1 MTKATYLVLDGKYKY
16 MIDEGTEADIHD
28 WKKVYGDKCL
38 IARVIY
44 GGEKEST
51 PGTYS
56 APEGECLDKYL
67 KENT

>member
-1 MTKATYLVLDGKYKY
+1 MTKATYLVLDGKYKDV
-16 MIDEGTEADIHD
+16 MEEGTEADIHD

-44 GGEKEST
+44 DGEKESM
-51 PGTYS
+51 PMTYS

-67 KENT
+67 KENA

>member
-1 MTKATYLVLDGKYKY
+1 MTKATYLVLDGEYK
-16 MIDEGTEADIHD
+16 DVLEEGTEADIHD
-28 WKKVYGDKCL
+28 WKKAYGSRCI

-44 GGEKEST
+44 GGEKERA
-51 PGTYS
+51 PVTYL